1 MIVEAAKAR
10 ALVWQLMDEAVQ
22 ANPPQVTT
30 LADLSATVTRSAA
43 RILGMSEDE
52 LVQLLRDHP
61 PH

>member
-1 MIVEAAKAR
+1 MEAAKAR
-10 ALVWQLMDEAVQ
+10 ALVWQLMHEAVQ
-22 ANPPQVTT
+22 ANPSHATT

-43 RILGMSEDE
+43 RILGVDEDD